1 MTPDAHVRRSEFCAR
16 LKCERERRATP
27 LGVIAETTKVNAS
40 LLEALERGD
49 VSRWPKGI
57 YRRSFF
63 RDYVTAIGLPAD
75 QHVAEFIELFPDVD
89 DAPLVMRSNG
99 RGHRTPTDPL
109 RLTFAEDPSSWTLRA
124 KTRSQLR
131 LRVVIQQTVAA
142 AADVL
147 VVMALAALLKGWL
160 GGFLPAVGIVA
171 CVYYSLFTALYGRSL
186 ATLLLT
192 RWSRTSTSVWAL
204 ASRLEQGARTGART
218 TELRDLVRQARRGQ
232 SMFGEYLSRLSS
244 RPRSAK
250 VERRRDLAAG
260 RRRRADSANNSSV
273 DEISEVL
280 G

>member
-16 LKCERERRATP
+16 LKGERERRATP
-27 LGVIAETTKVNAS
+27 LGVIAETTKVKAS

-75 QHVAEFIELFPDVD
+75 QHVAEFIELFPDGE
-89 DAPLVMRSNG
+89 DAPLVMRANG
-99 RGHRTPTDPL
+99 RTHRVATDPL
-109 RLTFAEDPSSWTLRA
+109 RLTFAEDPSSWTLSA

-160 GGFLPAVGIVA
+160 GGFLPAIGIVA

-186 ATLLLT
+186 AAVLLT
-192 RWSRTSTSVWAL
+192 RWSRTSTAL
-204 ASRLEQGARTGART
+204 W
-218 TELRDLVRQARRGQ
+218 
-232 SMFGEYLSRLSS
+232 
-244 RPRSAK
+244 
-250 VERRRDLAAG
+250 
-260 RRRRADSANNSSV
+260 
-273 DEISEVL
+273 
-280 G
+280 